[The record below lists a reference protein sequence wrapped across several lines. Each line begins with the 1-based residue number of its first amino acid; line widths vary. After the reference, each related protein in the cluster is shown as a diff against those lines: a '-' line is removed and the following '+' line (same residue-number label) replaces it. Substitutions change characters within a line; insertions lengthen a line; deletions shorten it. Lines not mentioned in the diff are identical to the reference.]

1 MMKTGRRSFIRTAG
15 LGAAGLAV
23 PVFLPSCRL
32 KQKRPNILFIMSDD
46 HAAQAISCF
55 GSPLIRTPHI
65 DRIAQEGIL
74 FKNSFVTNSI
84 CAPSRAVML
93 TGRYSHVNGLRDN
106 RDEFDGSQETFPK
119 LLRRAGYETFL
130 AGKWHLKTD
139 PTGFD
144 RWEVLVDQGEYYNPV
159 FIENGVERR
168 TAGYV
173 TDLITDKAINMLQQ
187 RDRKKPFCL
196 LMHHKAPH
204 RNWMPS
210 LKHIGAFDSADLPVP
225 ETFFDDY
232 AGRPAAAKADMRIA
246 DMFLSYDLKLG
257 RGYYGKETGTGGS
270 APFAANAED
279 AWQRELERL
288 NPDQRKAWDARISLI
303 SESFRRS
310 RPSGRDL
317 LEWKYRRYLQ
327 DYLACILSV
336 DESVGR
342 MLDTLDQ
349 SGLADDTIVIYTSD
363 QGFYLGEHG
372 WYDKRFMYEESLRM
386 PLLLRY
392 PREAGGGRT
401 CTEMVL
407 NLDFAPTLLDFAG
420 VDIPAGMQGRSLRDL
435 IRGIQPGDWR
445 NSLYYHYYE
454 YPHGWHSVMRHHGIR
469 TESYKLIHFYDDAD
483 YWELYDLEKDTHEI
497 RNLAGDPACAG
508 IVSDLKKAM
517 KKLQLKFGDRDAPL
531 DY

>member
-1 MMKTGRRSFIRTAG
+1 MPAWFT
-15 LGAAGLAV
+15 
-23 PVFLPSCRL
+23 SCRPRS
-32 KQKRPNILFIMSDD
+32 KRPNILFIMSDD
-46 HAAQAISCF
+46 HAGQAIGCF
-55 GSPLIRTPHI
+55 GSRLIRTPHI
-65 DRIAQEGIL
+65 DRIAEEGVL
-74 FKNSFVTNSI
+74 FRNSFVTNSI
-84 CAPSRAVML
+84 CAPSRAVLL

-119 LLRRAGYETFL
+119 LLQAAGYETYL

-144 RWEVLVDQGEYYNPV
+144 RWEILVDQGEYYNPV
-159 FIENGVERR
+159 FIENGIRKQA
-168 TAGYV
+168 AGYV
-173 TDLITDKAINMLQQ
+173 TDLITDRAIHMLQQ
-187 RDRKKPFCL
+187 RGRNKPFCL

-210 LKHIGAFDSADLPVP
+210 LKHLGAFDHADLPVP

-232 AGRPAAAKADMRIA
+232 ADRPAAEHADMRIA
-246 DMFLSYDLKLG
+246 DMFLSNDLKLG

-279 AWQRELERL
+279 AWRRELDRL
-288 NPDQRKAWDARISLI
+288 NPDQRKAWDERIRVI
-303 SESFRRS
+303 SEQYRKAK
-310 RPSGRDL
+310 PSGRDL

-327 DYLACILSV
+327 DYLSCILSV
-336 DESVGR
+336 DESVCR
-342 MLDTLDQ
+342 LLDYLDQ
-349 SGLADDTIVIYTSD
+349 AGLAKDTIVIYTSD

-392 PREAGGGRT
+392 PREVEGGRT
-401 CTEMVL
+401 CGDMVL

-420 VDIPAGMQGRSLRDL
+420 VRIPAGMQGRSFRGL
-435 IRGIQPGDWR
+435 IRGMQTEDWR
-445 NSLYYHYYE
+445 NALYYHYYE

-469 TESYKLIHFYDDAD
+469 TERYKLIHFYHDAD
-483 YWELYDLEKDTHEI
+483 FWELYDLQKDPHEI

-508 IVSDLKKAM
+508 LARELKTEM
-517 KKLQLKFGDRDAPL
+517 KRLQLKFGDKDAPL